1 MNEWLKKSVP
11 LMIFLFLS
19 LFKKKDFILGERKE
33 KKGRGKDD
41 IGGKMRGK
49 WFAKWIS
56 CTEEFDILCWVCC
69 KDK

>member
-1 MNEWLKKSVP
+1 MNEWLKNTVP
-11 LMIFLFLS
+11 LMTFLFLS

-49 WFAKWIS
+49 
-56 CTEEFDILCWVCC
+56 
-69 KDK
+69 